1 MGLVYADIEII
12 RLDDVALSRAGYL
25 PEAEIR
31 KVKVKAIVDS
41 GAYMMCINEHIR
53 NQLDLPKIDEMTAEL
68 ANGHEEKL
76 DVIGPIEIRFKN
88 RKTSCNAAVLP
99 GENEVLL
106 GAIPMEDLDVIIDP
120 KRQTLELNPN
130 SPFMAKKKL
139 K

>member
-1 MGLVYADIEII
+1 MNADLEII

-68 ANGHEEKL
+68 
-76 DVIGPIEIRFKN
+76 
-88 RKTSCNAAVLP
+88 S
-99 GENEVLL
+99 
-106 GAIPMEDLDVIIDP
+106 
-120 KRQTLELNPN
+120 N
-130 SPFMAKKKL
+130 SHAL
-139 K
+139 T